1 MARAALKAVQKEVEN
16 LFGSSSPNEDT
27 LELAD
32 RQTDELVIAFVGP
45 VGSGVSTSAAIL
57 GDKLNKQFGYSVTT
71 ISVSKDIIANNSHIV
86 SEEYDQ
92 NATGSERVATLQ
104 RIGTK
109 LRSRVSNDYL
119 SEKCVEKIA
128 IDRARRG
135 YKQVA
140 GNRIPLPRR
149 AAYIIDSLKHPG
161 EYELLRD
168 VYGDSLWL
176 FGVFAP
182 EDVRRDRLVSRG
194 FNSEQIQTIFNIDE
208 EEGVKHGQKV
218 RDTIEMSDFFI
229 RNDGANTSK
238 LERVIGR
245 YMDLVF
251 GIEVSTPTRDE
262 AAMYTAVSAAS
273 SSACLSRQVGAAI
286 YSSAGDLLGK
296 GSNDVPKKGGGLYC
310 AEDGDIDNRC
320 YKYGGKICHNDD
332 RKKNLYQSVVTNLVA
347 DGHMKK
353 PKDYSATVRSLKKTD
368 IKGLIE
374 YSRAVHAEMDA
385 IISVARAGRGGI
397 VGSTLYCT
405 TFPCHSCARHI
416 VASGISRVVYIEP
429 YPKSLATVLHKDAI
443 SVREND
449 RDSHVVFLQYQ
460 GVAPKNMIRLFKQH
474 SDRKND
480 GKAIERERGTSAPV
494 SRSPLDGFATREQI
508 VVHRLEAAEKK
519 IVEAQGGAEGGKDEN
534 GSPAMS

>member
-1 MARAALKAVQKEVEN
+1 MSKADLAVVQGETAN
-16 LFGSSSPNEDT
+16 LFAPTSHDET
-27 LELAD
+27 LALAD

-45 VGSGVSTSAAIL
+45 VGSGVSTSVDIL
-57 GDKLNKQFGYSVTT
+57 TDKLRRQFGYSVIS
-71 ISVSKDIIANNSHIV
+71 ISVSKDIIGKSAHIV
-86 SEEYDQ
+86 GEEYD
-92 NATGSERVATLQ
+92 ATSTGSDRVAALQ
-104 RIGTK
+104 QIGSK
-109 LRSRVSNDYL
+109 LRSSISNDYL
-119 SEKCVEKIA
+119 AEKCVEKIA
-128 IDRARRG
+128 IDRMQKG
-135 YKQVA
+135 YKEVS

-149 AAYIIDSLKHPG
+149 TAYIIDSLKHPG
-161 EYELLRD
+161 EYELLSD

-182 EDVRRDRLVSRG
+182 EEVRRDRLVARG
-194 FNSEQIQTIFNIDE
+194 FNGEQIQTIFNIDE

-218 RDTIEMSDFFI
+218 RDTIEMADFFI
-229 RNDGANTSK
+229 RNDGANTSR
-238 LERVIGR
+238 LDRVIGR
-245 YMDLVF
+245 YLDLIF

-286 YSSAGDLLGK
+286 YSATGELLGK

-310 AEDGDIDNRC
+310 VEDADGDNRC

-332 RKKNLYQSVVTNLVA
+332 RKKNLYQAVITNLVD

-353 PKDYSATVRSLKKTD
+353 PKDYAAVVTSLKKTD

-385 IISVARAGRGGI
+385 IISVARAGKSGI
-397 VGSTLYCT
+397 LGSTLYCT

-449 RDSHVVFLQYQ
+449 NGSHVVFLQYE

-474 SDRKND
+474 GDRKSD
-480 GKAIERERGTSAPV
+480 GKAIEREREASAPV

-508 VVHRLEAAEKK
+508 VVHRVASAEKK
-519 IVEAQGGAEGGKDEN
+519 IVETQGDVVSG
-534 GSPAMS
+534 